1 MIARAYLFIEKE
13 IDKLVDRQI
22 DNFSESK
29 IILMISNLNL
39 KFTPKKEPKEDGY
52 GAKYKHIFIFFKCT
66 QILKKSKVKTQV
78 IIFYFLMSI

>member
-1 MIARAYLFIEKE
+1 MIASAFLFIDKE
-13 IDKLVDRQI
+13 IDKLIDRQI

-52 GAKYKHIFIFFKCT
+52 GAKYKTLFFFQMHT
-66 QILKKSKVKTQV
+66 NT
-78 IIFYFLMSI
+78 